1 MVSSADLHDAHAI
14 HATLRQT
21 RHRVM
26 LLVRPLRFRTL
37 DPSTASRRRRKGG
50 RRRQKSSS
58 SSSVAVA
65 AADPIVGAMAVS
77 TLDVANATA
86 ADAGIYTCA
95 PSNARNHS
103 VVVHV
108 VRGKCWDERLTGR
121 ACCFAD
127 EEKFVEP
134 QQ

>member
-1 MVSSADLHDAHAI
+1 MVSSADIHDAHAI

-50 RRRQKSSS
+50 KRRQKSSS
-58 SSSVAVA
+58 SSLAV
-65 AADPIVGAMAVS
+65 ADPIVGAMAVS

-108 VRGKCWDERLTGR
+108 VRGKCWDERLAGR
-121 ACCFAD
+121 GRCFAD

>member
-1 MVSSADLHDAHAI
+1 
-14 HATLRQT
+14 
-21 RHRVM
+21 M

-58 SSSVAVA
+58 SSSVA

-108 VRGKCWDERLTGR
+108 VRGKCWDERWTGR

>member
-1 MVSSADLHDAHAI
+1 MVSSADLHDTHAI

-26 LLVRPLRFRTL
+26 LLFRPLRFRTL

-50 RRRQKSSS
+50 RRRHKLS
-58 SSSVAVA
+58 SSSVAA
-65 AADPIVGAMAVS
+65 AAPIIVGAMAVS

-108 VRGKCWDERLTGR
+108 VRGKWE
-121 ACCFAD
+121 
-127 EEKFVEP
+127 
-134 QQ
+134 

>member
-1 MVSSADLHDAHAI
+1 MVSSADIHDAHAI

-50 RRRQKSSS
+50 KRRQKSSS
-58 SSSVAVA
+58 YSLAVA

-108 VRGKCWDERLTGR
+108 VRGKSWDERLTGR
-121 ACCFAD
+121 GRCFAD

>member
-58 SSSVAVA
+58 SSSVA

-108 VRGKCWDERLTGR
+108 VRGKCWDERLAGR
-121 ACCFAD
+121 ALLFCR
-127 EEKFVEP
+127 
-134 QQ
+134 